1 MYLFKT
7 PKIFRILFPSLQWD
21 NNENKVLLTFDD
33 GPTPELTLYI
43 LDILKKYN
51 VKAVFF
57 CVGDNVKKYP
67 LLYKRIIEDGH
78 VVGNHTMNH
87 LNVWKTD
94 KLTYSKNIEEA
105 SLYIKSKLFRPP
117 YGKLS
122 IRSMR
127 GIKLAGYK
135 IMMWSVL
142 TGDFDESLSKEKC
155 LKKTISAIKSNSILV
170 FHDNIKAE
178 SKMKYVLEYLLK
190 NQKQLNIKF

>member
-7 PKIFRILFPSLQWD
+7 PKMFRTLFPSLQWD

-33 GPTPELTLYI
+33 GPTSELTLYI

-78 VVGNHTMNH
+78 DVGNHTMNH

-94 KLTYSKNIEEA
+94 KFTYLKNIEEA

-117 YGKLS
+117 YGNLS
-122 IRSMR
+122 IRSMKD
-127 GIKLAGYK
+127 IQLAGYK